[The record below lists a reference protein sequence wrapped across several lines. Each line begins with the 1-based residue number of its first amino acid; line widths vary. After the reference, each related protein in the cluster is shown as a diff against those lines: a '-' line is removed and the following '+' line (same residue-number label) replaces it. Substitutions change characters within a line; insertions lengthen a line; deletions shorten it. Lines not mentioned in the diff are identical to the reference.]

1 MKRALKVLLVL
12 FAIVALGKFVSPD
25 DEVEYADA

>member
-12 FAIVALGKFVSPD
+12 FAIVALWKFVSTD
-25 DEVEYADA
+25 AEVEYDDA